1 MLNRKIAIMLLK
13 QEKPQL
19 IPRVALDK
27 LDLVHKAEVIRKEER
42 AILIHKV
49 EQKAIYRI
57 KE

>member
-1 MLNRKIAIMLLK
+1 MLNRKIAIMLSK

-19 IPRVALDK
+19 IPRVGLDK
-27 LDLVHKAEVIRKEER
+27 PDLVHKVEVIRKEER

-49 EQKAIYRI
+49 EQKVIYRI